1 VSKSLTDQATRIV
14 QDVHREFAEQG
25 RLTVPP
31 DAEPDVEA
39 EIAFWDEVELRLER
53 LAGLQEDD
61 HWRVQPRDPGG
72 EDGGRWI
79 RAFVSAT
86 SYRSGDKNA
95 FWETETGRSFLRDLD
110 NEPAAFNLS
119 LTRRTSVD
127 GLWLGELEP
136 SQQAEVRGDL
146 PDVRRWAATIGKRY
160 DQDAVGLFREGEGD
174 GWRYELQGVDR
185 TKALPATVEHDLP
198 GGTLRGN
205 TLEILDLDGS
215 DAEKVRALS
224 EALDVDVVAT
234 PGHVEFV
241 GRDEYEAI
249 LSRDGEAPTLHRA
262 GTPEGAPDGGDV
274 PAQDRGPPEPA

>member
-1 VSKSLTDQATRIV
+1 LTDQATRIV

-31 DAEPDVEA
+31 DAEPDAEA
-39 EIAFWDEVELRLER
+39 ELAFWDEVELRLAR
-53 LAGLQEDD
+53 LAGLAED
-61 HWRVQPRDPGG
+61 WRTQPRDPGG
-72 EDGGRWI
+72 KDGGRWI
-79 RAFVSAT
+79 DAFVSAT
-86 SYRSGDKNA
+86 SYRSGDKDS

-185 TKALPATVEHDLP
+185 TTALPATVDHDLP
-198 GGTLRGN
+198 GGTLRGD

-241 GRDEYEAI
+241 DRDEYDKI
-249 LSRDGEAPTLHRA
+249 LSRDGKAPTLHRED
-262 GTPEGAPDGGDV
+262 PPQGASDGRDL
-274 PAQDRGPPEPA
+274 PAQDRGPPTVGEDP